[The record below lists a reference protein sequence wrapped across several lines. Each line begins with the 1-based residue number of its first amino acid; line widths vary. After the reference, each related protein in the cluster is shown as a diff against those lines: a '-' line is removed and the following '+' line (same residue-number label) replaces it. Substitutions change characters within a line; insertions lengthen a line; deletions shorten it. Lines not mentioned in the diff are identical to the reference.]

1 VSDAAAAAGGAAS
14 GERASGERTE
24 PSEHEQAVA
33 WSSGGRTRF
42 IVLRGPRAAAFDR
55 FLVRTVGYSLITKQ
69 YALAMG
75 QRYQPTLLLQTIGRR
90 TGLRRTRALPFH
102 VVGDDLVVV
111 GSRGGGP
118 LDPDWAWNVRA
129 NGAAWVCVRRRWRA
143 VDAHVAEGDE
153 RAALFAELTGRRAS
167 IRRYQE
173 RASTYGRQIPLVVL
187 RPKDGR
193 PLA

>member
-1 VSDAAAAAGGAAS
+1 VSGAADAGDGVGPDAAP
-14 GERASGERTE
+14 GERS

-102 VVGDDLVVV
+102 VVGGSLVVV

-129 NGAAWVCVRRRWRA
+129 NRAAWVCVRRRWHA
-143 VDAHVAEGDE
+143 VEAHVAEGEE
-153 RAALFAELTGRRAS
+153 RATLFAELTARRAS
-167 IRRYQE
+167 VARYQE
-173 RASTYGRQIPLVVL
+173 RAATFGREIPLVVL
-187 RPKDGR
+187 RARDGR